1 MDADLDLL
9 LTTVFVADDLLP
21 ERRKNAARRVTDVE
35 VVTLCVV
42 QAIISATT
50 PIHERAF
57 DGIYEGDAAMIVV
70 DLSELSFIDSTGV
83 GALIRMNDACEA
95 ADRLRIVN
103 GSPAVVRVLDI
114 TGVRRQLPIISS
126 ADEPLAPVRRQD

>member
-1 MDADLDLL
+1 MHRLIPTGELD
-9 LTTVFVADDLLP
+9 
-21 ERRKNAARRVTDVE
+21 
-35 VVTLCVV
+35 
-42 QAIISATT
+42 IATT
-50 PIHERAF
+50 PILERAF
-57 DGIYEGDAAMIVV
+57 EAVYDGDAAMIVV
-70 DLSELSFIDSTGV
+70 DLTELSFMDSTGI

-126 ADEPLAPVRRQD
+126 DDDPLAPLM